1 MNGTTKLGT
10 ATFTYGDA
18 TAKEIS
24 FQMPETD
31 ATGITLTLSADVK
44 TETVANVEIKGVKY
58 LDKDGYDTTAA
69 ANVTTIEVTFS
80 KAVVKTVAETTGNYS
95 VTGGSVTVSKASLD
109 SAGTVVT
116 LTVNNLT
123 DATQLTINNVTG
135 TDGGVLTNNTHTI
148 SGLS

>member
-1 MNGTTKLGT
+1 MCIRDRTYTVDLMNGKTKLGT

-58 LDKDGYDTTAA
+58 LDKDGYDTTTAA
-69 ANVTTIEVTFS
+69 SVTTIEVTFS
-80 KAVVKTVAETTGNYS
+80 KAVVKTAAENDSNYTLAGAGN
-95 VTGGSVTVSKASLD
+95 VTAAALSSD
-109 SAGTVVT
+109 GTVVT
-116 LTVNNLT
+116 VSY
-123 DATQLTINNVTG
+123 
-135 TDGGVLTNNTHTI
+135 TH
-148 SGLS
+148 LDVYKRQV